1 MTGTPQFQIRY
12 RAGIMLNWAI
22 IGTGFISHAMLSAL
36 KLSDGSKAESIFG
49 RNTDTLA
56 EFQKT
61 YDIAK
66 AYTDFDEAINDP
78 NIDVVYI
85 GLPNNIH
92 HELTIKAANAG
103 KAVLSEKSL
112 TTTMAQAHALVD
124 AVQSNNTFFVEGFMY
139 LAHPLY
145 KTLTKVL
152 QDGRLGD
159 LKAINGHYSADIWQ
173 VVNPLGKGTLYNL
186 GCYPASLL
194 QLVVQTMGGTDAFK
208 KRHIKAFGNTNT
220 DGNVCDATISVK
232 FENGVLANLQSTDS
246 YGMAHAFSISGD
258 KGILTFKSNPWLPG
272 KQGAHIV
279 WQPYIGESEDIIV
292 DDARDGF
299 HHQVKLVED
308 AMERK
313 ITQAER
319 PSPRLSDSLEIM
331 EFLTDWEAQCRF

>member
-85 GLPNNIH
+85 GLPNHIH

-208 KRHIKAFGNTNT
+208 KRHIKAFGN
-220 DGNVCDATISVK
+220 VCDATISVK